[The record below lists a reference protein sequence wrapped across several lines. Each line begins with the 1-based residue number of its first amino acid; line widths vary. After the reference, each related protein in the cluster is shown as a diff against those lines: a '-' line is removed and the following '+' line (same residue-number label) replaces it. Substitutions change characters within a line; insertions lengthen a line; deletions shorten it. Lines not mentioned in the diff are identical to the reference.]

1 MTRAGDFSYVLHMPP
16 IQTVRPNA
24 QAIRAFCDKDDLTI
38 NGLAR
43 RAGVAGSAVH
53 GYVHGQKRPSLR
65 TLYKLARAL
74 GVPVQAICM
83 DDLSQELRES
93 A

>member
-1 MTRAGDFSYVLHMPP
+1 MPP
-16 IQTVRPNA
+16 IPTVRANGL
-24 QAIRAFCDKDDLTI
+24 AIRAFCEKDDLTI
-38 NGLAR
+38 DGLAK

-53 GYVHGQKRPSLR
+53 YYVHGKKQPTMR
-65 TLYKLARAL
+65 TLIKLAKAL

-83 DDLSQELRES
+83 DDLAEDTRRS

>member
-1 MTRAGDFSYVLHMPP
+1 MPP
-16 IQTVRPNA
+16 IPTVRANA
-24 QAIRAFCDKDDLTI
+24 HAIRAFCDKDDLSI
-38 NGLAR
+38 DGLAK

-53 GYVHGQKRPSLR
+53 YYVHGKKRPTLR
-65 TLYKLARAL
+65 TLYKLAQAL

-83 DDLSQELRES
+83 DDLSMDQRES